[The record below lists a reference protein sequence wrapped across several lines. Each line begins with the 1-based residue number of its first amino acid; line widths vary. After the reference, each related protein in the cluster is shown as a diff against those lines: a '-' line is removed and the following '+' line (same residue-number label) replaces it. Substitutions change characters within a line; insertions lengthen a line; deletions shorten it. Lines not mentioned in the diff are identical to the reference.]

1 MIDSNVGT
9 SALSRGEL
17 PAEMLPVST
26 ADCGQ
31 SNGYL
36 APFILKFSG
45 ILAVFNCFHIY
56 IYIRQIVHMLPYVRP
71 FLLVTLRLKK
81 KHVNKSYGNNISLM
95 S

>member
-45 ILAVFNCFHIY
+45 ILAVFMWNLKCTQHGF
-56 IYIRQIVHMLPYVRP
+56 MLEQAVAT
-71 FLLVTLRLKK
+71 VD
-81 KHVNKSYGNNISLM
+81 
-95 S
+95 